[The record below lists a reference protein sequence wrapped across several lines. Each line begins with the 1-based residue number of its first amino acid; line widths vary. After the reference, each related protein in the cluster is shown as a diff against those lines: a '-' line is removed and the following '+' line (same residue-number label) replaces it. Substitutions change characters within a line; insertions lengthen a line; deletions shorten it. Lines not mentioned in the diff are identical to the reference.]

1 MNYASK
7 LEYAN
12 RLLGIL
18 FPSRWARRIRN
29 NEDPSVSEHDKKKTW
44 VKELSNESNLWLS
57 ATRYE
62 GVEDFISAIIF
73 YMRDAKQCLKEG
85 WMTRAALS
93 CFCAANCMM
102 KSGHPDDA
110 HKLYSEAGA
119 IYVEHASKIIGSTI
133 REALWSLQQAYESY
147 FAARDQYNAQRVY
160 EQYVS
165 IASKV
170 SPFYNHTERVDV
182 MDFTKRSRLNID
194 ISNDDIKQP
203 APHGQPLDLQ
213 TSLTQEAEV
222 AIEDFFKQ
230 RWAHKNPESLRNDN
244 DGLQKKTAD

>member
-1 MNYASK
+1 VNYTSK
-7 LEYAN
+7 LENAN

-18 FPSRWARRIRN
+18 FPSRWARRNRN
-29 NEDPSVSEHDKKKTW
+29 NNKDLSVSERDKKRTW
-44 VKELSNESNLWLS
+44 VDELADESNIWLS

-62 GVEDFISAIIF
+62 REEDFISAIIF
-73 YMRDAKQCLKEG
+73 YIRDAKQCLKEG

-93 CFCAANCMM
+93 CFCTANCMM
-102 KSGHPDDA
+102 KSGHPDEA

-119 IYVEHASKIIGSTI
+119 IYVEQASKIIGSSI

-147 FAARDQYNAQRVY
+147 YAARDQNNAQRVY

-170 SPFYNHTERVDV
+170 NPFYNLKERVDV
-182 MDFTKRSRLNID
+182 VDFTKRSRLHID

-203 APHGQPLDLQ
+203 SRPHVRLQ

-230 RWAHKNPESLRNDN
+230 RWAHKSPKSLRYDN
-244 DGLQKKTAD
+244 DGLQKKTGV